1 MLLLLLQ
8 QLLPVVMLL
17 IKLSMQLQPCVAH
30 AMQPKLKGER
40 ERGRRGESE
49 E

>member
-8 QLLPVVMLL
+8 LLLPVVMLL
-17 IKLSMQLQPCVAH
+17 IKLSMQLQPRVAH

-40 ERGRRGESE
+40 EGEE
-49 E
+49 GGK